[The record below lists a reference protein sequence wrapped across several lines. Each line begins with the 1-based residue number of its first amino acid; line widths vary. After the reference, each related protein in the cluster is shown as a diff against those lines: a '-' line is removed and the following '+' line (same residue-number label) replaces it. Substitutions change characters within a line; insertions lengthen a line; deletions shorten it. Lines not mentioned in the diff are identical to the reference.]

1 MNLTRYSK
9 AIVALIWAGILLWN
23 TLRPDQA
30 IAAGQADV
38 ERWINT
44 ALALMGPFL
53 VYAVPNRG

>member
-23 TLRPDQA
+23 TLLPDQA

-44 ALALMGPFL
+44 ALALMGPLL